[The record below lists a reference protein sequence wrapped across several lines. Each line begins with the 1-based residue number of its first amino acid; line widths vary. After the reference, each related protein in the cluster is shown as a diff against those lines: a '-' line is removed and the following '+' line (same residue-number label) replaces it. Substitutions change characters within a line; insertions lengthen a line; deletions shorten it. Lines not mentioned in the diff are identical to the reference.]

1 MYVRQNLRHGRASI
15 GQLVVHELLR
25 LQVRNQIGSTNRE
38 ARKQIELR
46 NHRLNVVN
54 QLTAALGA
62 EIIVDDVNEVAT
74 RRLLHDARHKLP
86 VLDCHAA
93 FQRQHRKG
101 SGDQLGTRPGLV
113 LTSKRTLQTSEDIH
127 GNYLWNH
134 DARLADA
141 KHTGHGVLKQLNNRA
156 VRARTDDIAEQR
168 RKVSQLSGGCDGLR
182 HVHIHLVT
190 VKVCIVRPSRRHVQT
205 ERGIRK
211 YAHAVSHHGCLV
223 KRRLT
228 IEEHC
233 IPVDQVAVD
242 DVSLAQINRVG
253 TDKAQIDYA
262 RILLEEHRLG
272 TGMLVGSVANVCRQ
286 TITVEDIHNLWE
298 RQVHSN
304 LLRHAQ
310 LIQINVRIRRN
321 D

>member
-1 MYVRQNLRHGRASI
+1 MHVRENLRHCRASI
-15 GQLVVHELLR
+15 RQLVIHELLR
-25 LQVRNQIGSTNRE
+25 LQVSDQIGGTNRE
-38 ARKQIELR
+38 ACVQIELR

-62 EIIVDDVNEVAT
+62 EIIVDYVNEVAA

-86 VLDCHAA
+86 VLDCYAA

-101 SGDQLGTRPGLV
+101 SGDQLGTRPSLV
-113 LTSKRTLQTSEDIH
+113 LASKRALQTSEDIH
-127 GNYLWNH
+127 GNHLRNH

-141 KHTGHGVLKQLNNRA
+141 KHTGHGVLKQLNDRA
-156 VRARTDDIAEQR
+156 VRARTNDIAEQR
-168 RKVSQLSGGCDGLR
+168 RKVSQLSGGCNRLR

-190 VKVCIVRPSRRHVQT
+190 VKVCIVRTSCRHVEA
-205 ERGIRK
+205 ERGVRK
-211 YAHAVSHHGCLV
+211 HAHTVSHHGCLV

-228 IEEHC
+228 VKQHC
-233 IPVDQVAVD
+233 IPVNEMAVD
-242 DVSLAQINRVG
+242 DVSLAQVNRVG

-262 RILLEEHRLG
+262 RILLQKHRLG
-272 TGMLVGSVANVCRQ
+272 TRMLVGSVANICRQ

-298 RQVHSN
+298 RQVDGN

-310 LIQINVRIRRN
+310 LIQINVRIRC
-321 D
+321 DD